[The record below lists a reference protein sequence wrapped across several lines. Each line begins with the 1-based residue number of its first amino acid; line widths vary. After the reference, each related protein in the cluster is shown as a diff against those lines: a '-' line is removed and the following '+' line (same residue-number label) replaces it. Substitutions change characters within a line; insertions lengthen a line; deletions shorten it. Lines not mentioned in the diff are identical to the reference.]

1 MALSRSHKF
10 GQIIGEVL
18 ESAIFPL
25 LSDFATEQ
33 GLYLDKKGHRACR
46 KGVKCSWV
54 DMNGNRHDLDFVLE
68 RDGSD
73 DVRGRPAA
81 FIETAWRRY
90 TKHSRNKAQE
100 IQGAVEPLGATF
112 KQLCPFK
119 GAILAGEFTDGAVTQ
134 LESLGFSVL
143 VFPYQ
148 TVIDAFKTAGIDAF
162 FDVNTP
168 DSTTQGKVGQ
178 WDDLS
183 DVAKLGIRQALLGNN
198 QHSVSRFIAS
208 LETSVVRKAKR
219 IVVLPLHGRSFEFLT
234 AQEAMSLIRDYDE
247 DGVMTGFERY
257 EIQIAFTNGN
267 EVIGKFND
275 KDSAI
280 EFLSFYRPLN
290 P

>member
-1 MALSRSHKF
+1 M
-10 GQIIGEVL
+10 
-18 ESAIFPL
+18 
-25 LSDFATEQ
+25 
-33 GLYLDKKGHRACR
+33 
-46 KGVKCSWV
+46 
-54 DMNGNRHDLDFVLE
+54 
-68 RDGSD
+68 
-73 DVRGRPAA
+73 
-81 FIETAWRRY
+81 
-90 TKHSRNKAQE
+90 
-100 IQGAVEPLGATF
+100 
-112 KQLCPFK
+112 
-119 GAILAGEFTDGAVTQ
+119 
-134 LESLGFSVL
+134 ESLGFSVL

-257 EIQIAFTNGN
+257 EIQVDFTNGN
-267 EVIGKFND
+267 EVTGKFND